1 MNRALT
7 RAEVKKELS
16 KALAY
21 TRGLEDGERY
31 DMSEPIEP
39 RFEDDFDVDTD
50 PIEEN
55 HQYQNDL
62 TLYDIARNKAHA
74 YAQEYNPSTGRVEDK
89 PNYHALKEGYMAGFL
104 EGFAHRLTNNT
115 GE

>member
-1 MNRALT
+1 
-7 RAEVKKELS
+7 
-16 KALAY
+16 
-21 TRGLEDGERY
+21 
-31 DMSEPIEP
+31 MSNPNEP

-55 HQYQNDL
+55 HEYQNEL

-74 YAQEYNPSTGRVEDK
+74 YAQEYNTHTGRVEDK

-104 EGFAHRLTNNT
+104 EGFAHRLTQPT
-115 GE
+115 GESNE